1 MAFKKRKLKG
11 LIMLSI
17 FSKKVKALFVCI
29 LVLVSANSFS
39 QTSPSPEARIKD
51 QGITLPDPAKPV
63 GNYVS
68 NVRVGNLLYLAG
80 QGPAPTSQ
88 WRGKGKVG
96 RDLTT
101 EEGYQAARDA
111 CLRILATTR
120 EAIGSLNKVKRVIK
134 TLGMV
139 NSDPEFKD
147 QPKVINGCSDLMTEV
162 FGETNGKGA
171 RSAIGIAGLPFGNP
185 VEVEIILEIVD

>member
-1 MAFKKRKLKG
+1 MVSLFGKQ
-11 LIMLSI
+11 IFLS
-17 FSKKVKALFVCI
+17 KATILFACAV
-29 LVLVSANSFS
+29 VSVSTNTFS
-39 QTSPSPEARIKD
+39 QTLISPEARIKD
-51 QGITLPDPAKPV
+51 QGISLPDPAKPV

-162 FGETNGKGA
+162 FGDVNGKGA
-171 RSAIGIAGLPFGNP
+171 RSAIGITGLPFGNP
-185 VEVEIILEIVD
+185 VEVEMILEVVD